1 MDQPRRILLIRPSAL
16 GDVCRTVPVLVSL
29 KRNLPDAEVDWLV
42 QRGFEEA
49 ISAHPDLHRAIL
61 FDRRGLSLRHA
72 HKPRWWREFRHLIG
86 QLRGGYDL
94 VIDAQGLFRSGF
106 FAWATGAR
114 SRVGYAEAAE
124 MGWLFLNRRISVNRG
139 AHTVERM
146 LGLVEGLGISAV
158 RDMRL
163 YTSEAQRR
171 SVDARLVGKRYAV
184 VAPTSRWAGKRWAPE
199 LFVEVVRAML
209 GFDAI
214 DMVALVGAG
223 TERAQCGVLLELA
236 KRDDRVVDL
245 VGGTSVGGLMA
256 TIEGSQIVVANDSAA
271 LHMAVGF
278 DRAIVGLF
286 GPTRIDSVGPYGRD
300 ADVLQAEIPDR
311 GVSHKDDRAGRA
323 MMDRLT
329 VEQVVEAVRERL
341 LSGDATKVVRSTRGQ
356 VASS

>member
-29 KRNLPDAEVDWLV
+29 KRHWPDAEVDWLV
-42 QRGFEEA
+42 QKGFEEA
-49 ISAHPDLHRAIL
+49 IAAHPDLHRAIL

-72 HKPRWWREFRHLIG
+72 HKPGWWREFRRLIG
-86 QLRGGYDL
+86 DLRTGYDL

-106 FAWATGAR
+106 FAWATGAG

-124 MGWLFLNRRISVNRG
+124 MGWLFLNRRIGVDRG
-139 AHTVERM
+139 AHAVERM
-146 LGLVEGLGISAV
+146 LGLVEGLGIPVV

-171 SVDARLVGKRYAV
+171 SVDVRLVGRRYAV
-184 VAPTSRWAGKRWAPE
+184 VAPTSRWAGKQWAPE
-199 LFVEVVRAML
+199 RYLAVVRAML
-209 GFDAI
+209 GFAEI

-223 TERAQCGVLLELA
+223 SERAQCGVLLEESE
-236 KRDDRVVDL
+236 RDERVVDL

-256 TIEGSQIVVANDSAA
+256 TIEGSRIVVANDSAA

-286 GPTRIDSVGPYGRD
+286 GPTRIDLVGPYRRD
-300 ADVLQAEIPDR
+300 GDVLQAVVPDG
-311 GVSHKDDRAGRA
+311 GVSHKDDEAGRVL
-323 MMDRLT
+323 MDRIT
-329 VEQVVEAVRERL
+329 VEEVVEAVGERL
-341 LSGDATKVVRSTRGQ
+341 AGGSGGEVARHAREAGAST
-356 VASS
+356 